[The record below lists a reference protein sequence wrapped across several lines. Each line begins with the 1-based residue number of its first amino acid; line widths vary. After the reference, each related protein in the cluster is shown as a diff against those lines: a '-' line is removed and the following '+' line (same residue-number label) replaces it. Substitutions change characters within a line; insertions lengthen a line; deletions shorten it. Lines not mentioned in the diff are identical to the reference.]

1 MSEKI
6 IVVKNPEKKPI
17 EIIYLRKKKR
27 DENFKEYDE
36 DGNEIQQMFLYH
48 REYYYKNP
56 EYRKRKKEQMRNNHY
71 MKKEFLE
78 LCQIKI

>member
-6 IVVKNPEKKPI
+6 IIVKNPEKKPI
-17 EIIYLRKKKR
+17 NIIYLRKKKR
-27 DENFKEYDE
+27 NENFKEYDE
-36 DGNEIQQMFLYH
+36 NGVEIQQMFLYH
-48 REYYYKNP
+48 REYYYKHP
-56 EYRKRKKEQMRNNHY
+56 EYRERKKKQMLNNHY